1 MPGADRF
8 SRYHNIFTDNKWMF
22 IEKNWVVQIHP
33 GFEKSYIQGSYIR
46 VVKSYIQ
53 GCKILHP
60 EVVNPYVLGLQILMS
75 I

>member
-1 MPGADRF
+1 MDVYWKELNGAL
-8 SRYHNIFTDNKWMF
+8 
-22 IEKNWVVQIHP
+22 QP

-53 GCKILHP
+53 GCKTFLP
-60 EVVNPYVLGLQILMS
+60 GVVNPYVLGLQILTS